1 MSTVS
6 ITIIVL
12 GLIATAIFA
21 AGFYRGLRQSIA
33 GRDVKGSDDAGYDAS
48 DRWPSV
54 ILAVIASAAIISL
67 VGFYPSAIYF
77 GPFLVV
83 LTAAANGV
91 AFFLDKGVVDTASR

>member
-1 MSTVS
+1 MTSVST
-6 ITIIVL
+6 TIIVL
-12 GLIATAIFA
+12 GLIATAIFV

-33 GRDVKGSDDAGYDAS
+33 GRDSASSNEANYDSS

-54 ILAVIASAAIISL
+54 IFAVVASAAIITL
-67 VGFYPSAIYF
+67 VGFYPAAIYF

-91 AFFLDKGVVDTASR
+91 AFFLDKGTAAR

>member
-1 MSTVS
+1 MTSVST
-6 ITIIVL
+6 TIITL
-12 GLIATAIFA
+12 GLIATAIFV

-33 GRDVKGSDDAGYDAS
+33 GRDNASSEKADYDAS

-54 ILAVIASAAIISL
+54 IFAVVASAAIITL
-67 VGFYPSAIYF
+67 VGFYPAAIYF

-91 AFFLDKGVVDTASR
+91 AFFLDKGTAAR